1 MRLLKLVPDD
11 TNIDF
16 LRWRKLASFMSFFL
30 VAVSIALV
38 AVKGLNLGVDFV
50 GGQSVR
56 VEFTQT
62 MPPID
67 EIRERVGD
75 IGLGEAT
82 IQQFG
87 SDKAVSIRT
96 ALPEGDKTVVLGLIT
111 SKFPQLEK
119 FEDVKA
125 RVEEASQYV
134 PKDQLCLSPQCGFAS
149 TEEGNAL
156 TEEEQWA
163 KVRLIRDYADKIWGE

>member
-1 MRLLKLVPDD
+1 MKMINLALEAKPADMKITMHICRGNFRSTWFSSGGYDPVAEILFGHC
-11 TNIDF
+11 NIDG
-16 LRWRKLASFMSFFL
+16 FFL
-30 VAVSIALV
+30 EYDSDRA
-38 AVKGLNLGVDFV
+38 
-50 GGQSVR
+50 GGF
-56 VEFTQT
+56 E
-62 MPPID
+62 P
-67 EIRERVGD
+67 
-75 IGLGEAT
+75 LKY
-82 IQQFG
+82 IQKQQ
-87 SDKAVSIRT
+87 
-96 ALPEGDKTVVLGLIT
+96 VVLGLIT

-163 KVRLIRDYADKIWGE
+163 KVRLIRDYADKIWGRIKEST

>member
-1 MRLLKLVPDD
+1 MINLALEAKPADMKITMHICRGNFRSTWFSSGGYDPVAEILFGHC
-11 TNIDF
+11 NIDG
-16 LRWRKLASFMSFFL
+16 FFL
-30 VAVSIALV
+30 EYDSDRA
-38 AVKGLNLGVDFV
+38 
-50 GGQSVR
+50 GGFEPLKHIQKQQVVR
-56 VEFTQT
+56 
-62 MPPID
+62 
-67 EIRERVGD
+67 
-75 IGLGEAT
+75 
-82 IQQFG
+82 
-87 SDKAVSIRT
+87 
-96 ALPEGDKTVVLGLIT
+96 GLIT
-111 SKFPQLEK
+111 SNFPQLEK

>member
-1 MRLLKLVPDD
+1 MRLLKLVPHN

-16 LRWRKLASFMSFFL
+16 LRWRKLASFMSFFR

-56 VEFTQT
+56 VEFTQA

-67 EIRERVGD
+67 EIREKVGD

-87 SDKAVSIRT
+87 SDKAVSIR
-96 ALPEGDKTVVLGLIT
+96 DRK
-111 SKFPQLEK
+111 
-119 FEDVKA
+119 
-125 RVEEASQYV
+125 
-134 PKDQLCLSPQCGFAS
+134 S
-149 TEEGNAL
+149 T
-156 TEEEQWA
+156 
-163 KVRLIRDYADKIWGE
+163 RLNSSH

>member
-1 MRLLKLVPDD
+1 MKMINLALEAKPADMKITMHICRGNFRSTWFSSGGYDPVAEILFGHC
-11 TNIDF
+11 NIDG
-16 LRWRKLASFMSFFL
+16 FFL
-30 VAVSIALV
+30 EYDSDRAGGFEPLKHIQKQQVA
-38 AVKGLNLGVDFV
+38 
-50 GGQSVR
+50 
-56 VEFTQT
+56 
-62 MPPID
+62 
-67 EIRERVGD
+67 
-75 IGLGEAT
+75 
-82 IQQFG
+82 
-87 SDKAVSIRT
+87 
-96 ALPEGDKTVVLGLIT
+96 LGLIT

>member
-1 MRLLKLVPDD
+1 MDGLFLEYESDIACGYEPLKH
-11 TNIDF
+11 
-16 LRWRKLASFMSFFL
+16 
-30 VAVSIALV
+30 
-38 AVKGLNLGVDFV
+38 
-50 GGQSVR
+50 
-56 VEFTQT
+56 
-62 MPPID
+62 
-67 EIRERVGD
+67 
-75 IGLGEAT
+75 
-82 IQQFG
+82 IQKQQ
-87 SDKAVSIRT
+87 
-96 ALPEGDKTVVLGLIT
+96 VVLGLIT